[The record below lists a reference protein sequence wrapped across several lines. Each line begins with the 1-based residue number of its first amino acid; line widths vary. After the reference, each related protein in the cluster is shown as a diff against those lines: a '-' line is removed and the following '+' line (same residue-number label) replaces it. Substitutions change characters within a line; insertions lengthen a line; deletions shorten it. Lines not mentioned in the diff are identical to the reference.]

1 MLKCQRKVAPRLRCG
16 LGNRLF
22 QVMATIG
29 EAEQGQG
36 QGQGDP
42 VFFLPRMAA
51 EHGGFDLIFQLFPN
65 IQTLE
70 SAPEW
75 LEVQEAHMA
84 HTKHT
89 ATHNLTVLSGF
100 FQDLKYFPKESTY
113 LPKLPS
119 TLPPN
124 DSWAIHFR
132 FGDYTHLPHYHV
144 NLSKYYFY
152 TITKIPK
159 HSTLTLFSDSPERL
173 PAIQKELEKLEY
185 NVRIFNNP
193 DTLETMKAFAS
204 CVKGSVCSNS
214 TFAWWCAWFSWHH
227 QDPSHP
233 THPQYTAYFPNQW
246 MVGQPPPNLFATP
259 FTQAIR
265 LEEIS
270 ASPGLL
276 SFSHS

>member
-1 MLKCQRKVAPRLRCG
+1 MAEIQVAPRLRCG

-22 QVMATIG
+22 QVMAAIG
-29 EAEQGQG
+29 EAERCPNKAK
-36 QGQGDP
+36 P
-42 VFFLPRMAA
+42 VFFLPQMMA
-51 EHGGFDLIFQLFPN
+51 EHGSFDLIFQLFPN

-70 SAPEW
+70 TAPEW
-75 LEVQEAHMA
+75 LEVKESQTS
-84 HTKHT
+84 HTTQITHT
-89 ATHNLTVLSGF
+89 LKVLSGF
-100 FQDLKYFPKESTY
+100 FQDLKYFPKEPTY

-159 HSTLTLFSDSPERL
+159 HSKLTLFSDSPERL
-173 PAIQKELEKLEY
+173 PAIQKELENLKY
-185 NVRIFNNP
+185 KVQIFNNP

-214 TFAWWCAWFSWHH
+214 TFAWWCAWFSWHGH
-227 QDPSHP
+227 EASPSP
-233 THPQYTAYFPNQW
+233 SKYTAYFPNQW

>member
-1 MLKCQRKVAPRLRCG
+1 MAEIQVAPRLRCG
-16 LGNRLF
+16 VGNRLF
-22 QVMATIG
+22 QVMAAIG
-29 EAEQGQG
+29 EAERSPNKAK
-36 QGQGDP
+36 P

-51 EHGGFDLIFQLFPN
+51 EHGSFDLIFQLFPN

-70 SAPEW
+70 TAPEW
-75 LEVQEAHMA
+75 IEVKEDHMA
-84 HTKHT
+84 QTQITQITHTLK
-89 ATHNLTVLSGF
+89 VLSGF
-100 FQDLKYFPKESTY
+100 YQDLKYFPKEPTY

-173 PAIQKELEKLEY
+173 PAIQKELENLEY
-185 NVRIFNNP
+185 NVQIFNNP

-214 TFAWWCAWFSWHH
+214 TFAWWCAWFSWN
-227 QDPSHP
+227 QAPKASQAPS
-233 THPQYTAYFPNQW
+233 QYTAYFPNQW
-246 MVGQPPPNLFATP
+246 IVGQPPPNLFATP
-259 FTQAIR
+259 FTQAIC